1 MPSRKFNIRRVLEI
15 ALLLVVAGLTYLP
28 NLLQATIYRDD
39 WYYAMDRIIGG
50 PGIFQAMFS
59 IDRPARGPF
68 FEAYYL
74 LFGIAPIAYHLAS
87 FLWRFLGGLTAL
99 WLFHQLW
106 PKQRNAALFMA
117 LLFSLFPGYMRWME
131 GFEDQ
136 PRIASLFL
144 EVLSFA
150 LTLKAISTVRTIPK
164 IAAWTGAIITGWA
177 YIVLVDFG
185 MGMEVFR
192 LLCIFV
198 FVGQN
203 QSYGSFIKRCIQ
215 SVRAWAI
222 AALVPAG
229 YLFWKLFIFH
239 NERPATN
246 ISRQL
251 GVFISSP
258 LTTGSWWIIHLIQS
272 TADVAVLSWVP
283 PTLQTFFGLRLRELF
298 IGLCLALLV
307 VASIYAAQYF
317 LSKDKVDD
325 EDLQDD
331 QPQPAWQMEATWI
344 GLIGVVAGVLPV
356 VMANRYV
363 DFQSYSHYA
372 LPASLASAMFIVGL
386 IHILNSNQIR
396 ILSIMALAAF
406 AMLTHYGYSTQV
418 VAEEKITSDFWQ
430 QMAWR
435 APDIQKGTTLFV
447 NYPGIIYGDN
457 NDIVDG
463 PANFIYYPERTN
475 QIPVT
480 YQLYALP
487 QISSTT
493 NDVLMGKNR
502 SDGYRT
508 HIANVNFDHFL
519 VISQP
524 SATGCV
530 HAIDPRWPLYSSS
543 DPDQVMLIG
552 SHSDINSILPG
563 QEAPKLAQTMFGPE
577 PAHKWCYYFEKAELA
592 LQTGDWQNAADLG
605 TQAAKA
611 GMHPEDPIEWIP
623 FLQAYAQLGDAPSF
637 SATAHRTN
645 GDPHAKLEAC
655 NILTQMQKSGFSPS
669 AAIETE
675 MNNLLCTGG

>member
-1 MPSRKFNIRRVLEI
+1 MLSRKFDISRAIEI
-15 ALLLVVAGLTYLP
+15 VLLLVVSGLTYLP

-39 WYYAMDRIIGG
+39 WYYAMDRLIGG

-74 LFGIAPIAYHLAS
+74 LFGIAPLAYHLAS
-87 FLWRFLGGLTAL
+87 FLWRFLGGVTAL
-99 WLFHQLW
+99 WLFNLLW

-117 LLFSLFPGYMRWME
+117 LAFLLFPGYMRWME

-150 LTLKAISTVRTIPK
+150 LTLKAISIVRTVPK
-164 IAAWTGAIITGWA
+164 IAAWIGAIITGWA
-177 YIVLVDFG
+177 YIALVDFG

-192 LLCIFV
+192 LLCVFIFI
-198 FVGQN
+198 GQN
-203 QSYGSFIKRCIQ
+203 QSYPSFIKRCVE
-215 SVRAWAI
+215 SVRAWAVAI
-222 AALVPAG
+222 LVPAG

-239 NERPATN
+239 NERPATD

-251 GVFISSP
+251 GVFVGSP
-258 LTTGSWWIIHLIQS
+258 LTTGFFWIIRLIQS
-272 TADVAVLSWVP
+272 TADVALLSWVT
-283 PTLQTFFGLRLRELF
+283 PTLQTFFGLRTRDLF
-298 IGLCLALLV
+298 IGLSLALIAI
-307 VASIYAAQYF
+307 ASIVLAHFF
-317 LSKDKVDD
+317 LNKQKVED
-325 EDLQDD
+325 EEQQVD
-331 QPQPAWQMEATWI
+331 PSRTGWQMEAVLV
-344 GLIGVVAGVLPV
+344 GLIGVVMGVLPV

-372 LPASLASAMFIVGL
+372 LPASLAAAMLIVGL
-386 IHILNSNQIR
+386 IYSLNSRIR
-396 ILSIMALAAF
+396 IYAILTLTVF
-406 AMLTHYGYSTQV
+406 AVFAHFAYSTQV
-418 VAEEKITSDFWQ
+418 VAEEKVTGDFWQ

-435 APDIQKGTTLFV
+435 APNIQKGTTLFV
-447 NYPGIIYGDN
+447 NYPGTDYGDN
-457 NDIVDG
+457 NDAVDG

-493 NDVLMGKNR
+493 EDVLQGKNR

-508 HIANVNFDHFL
+508 HIATVNFGQL
-519 VISQP
+519 LIISQP
-524 SATGCV
+524 SSNDCV
-530 HAIDPRWPLYSSS
+530 HAIDPRWPLYSDS

-552 SHSDINSILPG
+552 GYSNINSILSGAKSPTPT
-563 QEAPKLAQTMFGPE
+563 QSMFGPE

-592 LQTGDWQNAADLG
+592 LQTGDWQKAADLG
-605 TQAAKA
+605 SEAAKA
-611 GMHPEDPIEWIP
+611 GLHPNDAIEWIP
-623 FLQAYAQLGDAPSF
+623 FLQAYAQVGDAPSF

-655 NILTQMQKSGFSPS
+655 SILTQMQKAGFTPS
-669 AAIETE
+669 ASIETQ